1 MLARLLREREREEQE
16 ARERASNLSP
26 GSAALVANLGGYPQR
41 VAHEQNHRRAVQAVQ
56 ERLVQLEAQLA
67 AVEDEKRQLAADS
80 AHKISALADAARQL
94 LFDHDVMVKS
104 TVDGSQC
111 PARKAT
117 LSAASAYFQT
127 RLEATGAELGDDEG
141 VVSLD
146 ATREA
151 VRALMLELHLP
162 GCTDC
167 ASFGQSLA
175 FEVLELVAMLGG
187 PADSSDLDSSMRKVA
202 TLCTNAFVVGRS
214 AERIADPVECAAFCA
229 ALTSSID
236 HVDTLS
242 SDDRHDWLVEAFREV
257 GASCARSIRLAE
269 WDVLKD
275 PTVLSAF
282 SPAAL
287 LKVLDAQRE
296 GERDGG
302 FVRVRTHRLI
312 SVWLSA
318 RWAKVPLDPAHAPP
332 LLASEPAPSLEECVF
347 LLRCLANGAP
357 ALDSLDALLTGEDIE
372 DIIRKHDELSLQPAS
387 NVEFARLWEKLVD
400 GMAYFFGFERSTARW
415 VDAATFSRML
425 SRKKLKVDS
434 EETVLRA
441 FLDWAEVPGREA
453 TVIDQVAPLVR
464 FPLVRVCLP
473 DGAIKD
479 ALSRVYRRSPVVK
492 ALVQE
497 ALALQQEVSRA
508 GEAAAC
514 ATFRR
519 KRLISAI
526 AAGSADVSADVD
538 RSKKRKLCVNDAVP
552 GVSAADAADAL
563 MA

>member
-1 MLARLLREREREEQE
+1 M
-16 ARERASNLSP
+16 
-26 GSAALVANLGGYPQR
+26 
-41 VAHEQNHRRAVQAVQ
+41 
-56 ERLVQLEAQLA
+56 QLEAQVA
-67 AVEDEKRQLAADS
+67 ATQNEKSQLAADS
-80 AHKISALADAARQL
+80 AHKISALGDAARQL
-94 LFDHDVMVKS
+94 LFDPDVMVKS
-104 TVDGSQC
+104 TVDGSLC
-111 PARKAT
+111 PARKST
-117 LSAASAYFQT
+117 LIAASAYFQT
-127 RLEATGAELGDDEG
+127 RLEGTGVELGDDEG
-141 VVSLD
+141 VVSLE
-146 ATREA
+146 ATPEA

-162 GCTDC
+162 GCTDR
-167 ASFGQSLA
+167 ASLGQSLA
-175 FEVLELVAMLGG
+175 FEVLKLVATLLG
-187 PADSSDLDSSMRKVA
+187 PADVPGTAELDNPMSKVA
-202 TLCTNAFVVGRS
+202 TLCTNAFVMGRS

-453 TVIDQVAPLVR
+453 SYRPGGAARPLPSGARLPSGRRDQGRPLARLPAQPSRQGARAGGAGPAAGGEPRGRGGGVR
-464 FPLVRVCLP
+464 DLQ
-473 DGAIKD
+473 A
-479 ALSRVYRRSPVVK
+479 
-492 ALVQE
+492 QE
-497 ALALQQEVSRA
+497 AY
-508 GEAAAC
+508 
-514 ATFRR
+514 
-519 KRLISAI
+519 
-526 AAGSADVSADVD
+526 
-538 RSKKRKLCVNDAVP
+538 LCNRCR
-552 GVSAADAADAL
+552 
-563 MA
+563 